1 MKIKM
6 PIRFFS
12 NYQVTVR
19 SGSGESKERCQKLTV
34 VELNPGEQSDFPVDP
49 EQAGNFQIIFHDAG
63 CRRIIVGKLKENV
76 EERVVFVVDDKE
88 YEFSPL

>member
-6 PIRFFS
+6 PIRFFG

-19 SGSGESKERCQKLTV
+19 SGSSESRERCQKLTV
-34 VELNPGEQSDFPVDP
+34 VELQSQKKEKPS
-49 EQAGNFQIIFHDAG
+49 EGSGAEETYQIIFHDSG
-63 CRRIIVGKLKENV
+63 CRRIIVGKLKENL
-76 EERVVFVVDDKE
+76 EEKIVFEVDDKE